1 MSAGRL
7 LARISVAPALL
18 IVAWLM
24 VSLPLL
30 LAGVF
35 RPGPA
40 IVLFVPVAAVV
51 LWLGLRDRPADP
63 DPDGDET
70 GAGADAGA
78 GGVPP
83 DRLGQVPWWV
93 TGAVLAIT
101 LAFLVLQLAM
111 STEQILVRRD
121 PASYVQFAT
130 WLNDHGS
137 LPIPQMRWAFG
148 GGDPALEYQSPAF
161 YQRGDVIWP
170 QFMAG
175 LPMILAL
182 GGWIGGTYTLLAM
195 GPVLGAC
202 AVLAFAGLTARLV
215 GPRWAPAGALFL
227 ALTLPM
233 MWISRST
240 FSEAPALILLLGG
253 LSLVYDV
260 RGEAARPPQR
270 SEEGRAQHAGG
281 DRGVAPPWE
290 RTGLPQSA
298 RVKAFL
304 AGLALGLIVLVRIDG
319 LRDVLPV
326 VVIAGL
332 LIARR
337 RRTGVPL
344 LLGLTI
350 GVGAGLIEGFT
361 LSRPYLDYLHASLD
375 PLLIGT
381 GVLLALT
388 AVMVVALRVRRTGE
402 RLRRLGARVSAG
414 RLPNAAAVLT
424 VLVMVVF
431 AVRPYVQTVRRVP
444 TNPDDELNAKFI
456 ESTQRL
462 AGLPLDG
469 TRQYS
474 ELSLYWVIW
483 YIGVPAMLLA
493 TFGAALLVRRL
504 LRRGSPEWL
513 LPYAVIAFT
522 TVQVLWRPGITPDH
536 PWATRRL
543 IGLVIPG
550 LLLIA
555 VWGLAWA
562 FRRVRRL
569 GYGRAVT
576 NTAAVAGVLVLA
588 APIAISSAPLMLV
601 KTDQDEVAA
610 VRGMCEKFGP
620 GRSIVVVETVT
631 ADRFLQL
638 IRSMCG
644 LPAARTVDRA
654 RPADVRR
661 VIGKIRA
668 AGRRP
673 VIIGAEA
680 GQVAPYGRPTKIV
693 ELRTRQDERT
703 LVESPNGSWTLNV
716 FVWMSEP
723 S

>member
-1 MSAGRL
+1 MGAQQSGTTSAGRL

-18 IVAWLM
+18 VVAWLM

-30 LAGVF
+30 LAGMF

-40 IVLFVPVAAVV
+40 IAMFVPVAAVV
-51 LWLGLRDRPADP
+51 VWLGLRDRPADQDKAGSGSGSP
-63 DPDGDET
+63 ERADP
-70 GAGADAGA
+70 ADR
-78 GGVPP
+78 GVP
-83 DRLGQVPWWV
+83 VPWWV
-93 TGAVLAIT
+93 TGAVLAIA
-101 LAFLVLQLAM
+101 LAFLVLQM
-111 STEQILVRRD
+111 IMCSEQVIVRRD

-137 LPIPQMRWAFG
+137 LPIPQTHWAFG

-182 GGWIGGTYTLLAM
+182 GGWIGGTPALLAM
-195 GPVLGAC
+195 APLLGAC

-233 MWISRST
+233 LWISRST
-240 FSEAPALILLLGG
+240 FSELPALILLLGG
-253 LSLVYDV
+253 LCLMYDV
-260 RGEAARPPQR
+260 RAEATR
-270 SEEGRAQHAGG
+270 
-281 DRGVAPPWE
+281 
-290 RTGLPQSA
+290 GLPRSA

-304 AGLALGLIVLVRIDG
+304 AGLSLGLIVLVRIDG

-344 LLGLTI
+344 ILGLAI

-361 LSRPYLDYLHASLD
+361 LSRPYLDYLHASVD
-375 PLLIGT
+375 PLLLGT
-381 GVLLALT
+381 AVLVALT
-388 AVMVVALRVRRTGE
+388 AVMVVALRAPRSGE
-402 RLRRLGARVSAG
+402 RLRRLGARISAG
-414 RLPNAAAVLT
+414 RLPDAAAVLT
-424 VLVMVVF
+424 VLVMIAL
-431 AVRPYVQTVRRVP
+431 AVRPHVQTVRRVP
-444 TNPDDELNAKFI
+444 TNDDDRLNAQFI
-456 ESTQRL
+456 EATQKL

-474 ELSLYWVIW
+474 ELSLYWVTW
-483 YIGVPAMLLA
+483 YLGIPAVLLA
-493 TFGAALLVRRL
+493 TFGAALLARRL
-504 LRRGSPEWL
+504 LRRRSPEWL
-513 LPYAVIAFT
+513 LPYAVIVFT
-522 TVQVLWRPGITPDH
+522 TLQVLWRPGITPDH

-543 IGLVIPG
+543 IGVVIPG
-550 LLLIA
+550 LLLFA
-555 VWGLAWA
+555 VWGLAWT
-562 FRRVRRL
+562 FRRVRRV
-569 GYGRAVT
+569 GYGRHVT
-576 NTAAVAGVLVLA
+576 NAAAITGVLMLA
-588 APIAISSAPLMLV
+588 VPIAIASGKFMFTRV
-601 KTDQDEVAA
+601 DQGEVAA

-620 GRSIVVVETVT
+620 GRSIVVVERVT
-631 ADRFLQL
+631 ADRFLQV

-644 LPAARTVDRA
+644 LPAARTVERA
-654 RPADVRR
+654 RPADVWR
-661 VIGKIRA
+661 VVGRIQA

-673 VIIGAEA
+673 VILGAEA
-680 GQVAPYGRPTKIV
+680 GQVALYGTPTKIV

-703 LVESPNGSWTLNV
+703 LVDAPDGSWTFNV
-716 FVWMSEP
+716 NVWMSEP
-723 S
+723 SR

>member
-1 MSAGRL
+1 MSGGRL
-7 LARISVAPALL
+7 LARASVAPALL

-30 LAGVF
+30 LAGMF
-35 RPGPA
+35 SPGPA
-40 IVLFVPVAAVV
+40 IALFVPVATVV
-51 LWLGLRDRPADP
+51 VWLGLRDRRRDP
-63 DPDGDET
+63 DEEDPPEGP
-70 GAGADAGA
+70 
-78 GGVPP
+78 VP
-83 DRLGQVPWWV
+83 VPRWV
-93 TGAVLAIT
+93 TVSVLAIV
-101 LAFLVLQLAM
+101 LVFLVFQMIM
-111 STEQILVRRD
+111 SSEQIIVRRD

-148 GGDPALEYQSPAF
+148 GGDPVLEYQSPAF
-161 YQRGDVIWP
+161 YQRDDVIWP

-175 LPMILAL
+175 LPMLLAL
-182 GGWIGGTYTLLAM
+182 GGWIGGTYTMLAM
-195 GPVLGAC
+195 APLLGAC

-227 ALTLPM
+227 ALSLPM
-233 MWISRST
+233 LWISRST
-240 FSEAPALILLLGG
+240 YSELPALILLLGG
-253 LSLVYDV
+253 LSLMYDV
-260 RGEAARPPQR
+260 RAEAA
-270 SEEGRAQHAGG
+270 
-281 DRGVAPPWE
+281 W
-290 RTGLPQSA
+290 GLPQSA

-337 RRTGVPL
+337 RRTGLPL
-344 LLGLTI
+344 MLGLTI

-361 LSRPYLDYLHASLD
+361 LSRPYLEYLHASLD
-375 PLLIGT
+375 PLLLGT
-381 GVLLALT
+381 AVLIALT
-388 AVMVVALRVRRTGE
+388 AVMVVVLRWPRTAK

-424 VLVMVVF
+424 VLLVIAF

-444 TNPDDELNAKFI
+444 TNDDDRLNAEFI
-456 ESTQRL
+456 EATQKL

-513 LPYAVIAFT
+513 LPYAVIVFT
-522 TVQVLWRPGITPDH
+522 TLQVLWRPGITPDH

-543 IGLVIPG
+543 IGLVLPG
-550 LLLIA
+550 LLLFA
-555 VWGLAWA
+555 VWGLAWS

-569 GYGRAVT
+569 GYGRRLT
-576 NTAAVAGVLVLA
+576 NAAAVVGVLVLA
-588 APIAISSAPLMLV
+588 VPITISSAGLMFTR
-601 KTDQDEVAA
+601 TDQDEVGAL
-610 VRGMCEKFGP
+610 RGMCQKLGP
-620 GRSIVVVETVT
+620 GRSIVVVERVT
-631 ADRFLQL
+631 ADRFLQV

-644 LPAARTVDRA
+644 LPAARTVDGA
-654 RPADVRR
+654 RPADIQR
-661 VIGKIRA
+661 VAGKIWA
-668 AGRRP
+668 AGRHP
-673 VIIGAEA
+673 VILGAEA
-680 GQVAPYGRPTKIV
+680 RQVSPYGQPVRIV

-703 LVESPNGSWTLNV
+703 LVESPNGSWSLNV
-716 FVWMSEP
+716 SVWMSEP
-723 S
+723 PG